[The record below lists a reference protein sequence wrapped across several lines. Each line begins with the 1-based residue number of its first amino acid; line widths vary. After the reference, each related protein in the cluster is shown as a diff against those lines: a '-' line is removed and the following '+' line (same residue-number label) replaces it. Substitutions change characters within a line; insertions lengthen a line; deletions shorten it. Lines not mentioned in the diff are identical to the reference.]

1 MELPGPLAAYD
12 HPSWL
17 TALGTAVSYGL
28 ILLVMF
34 LLLFV
39 VPLAVFVLL

>member
-1 MELPGPLAAYD
+1 MPLDRSAYD

-17 TALGTAVSYGL
+17 TAAGTAASYLAVLGG
-28 ILLVMF
+28 MF

-39 VPLAVFVLL
+39 VPFGLFLLFG

>member
-1 MELPGPLAAYD
+1 MALDRSAYD

-17 TALGTAVSYGL
+17 TAAGTAASYLAVLGG
-28 ILLVMF
+28 MF

-39 VPLAVFVLL
+39 VPFGLFLLFG